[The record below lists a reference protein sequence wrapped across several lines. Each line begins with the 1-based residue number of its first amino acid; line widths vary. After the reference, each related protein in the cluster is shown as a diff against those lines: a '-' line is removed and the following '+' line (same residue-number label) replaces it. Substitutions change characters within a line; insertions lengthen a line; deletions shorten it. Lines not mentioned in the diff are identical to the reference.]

1 MVFIVVISSVLL
13 AVCTSLKPI
22 YLQNAIDAVDAG
34 AGGTL
39 TMFLCYAASI
49 LGILLFETARQ
60 LSTGKYRNS
69 RLFSLKR
76 KVMAHIVYMPPRKFQ
91 EQQGQNYVTTLNNE
105 IEMLVDSYYVT
116 RLELAYSILVL
127 ITCVIA
133 LLYINGYLA
142 MIIIVSTVCPIV
154 ASAVQGRHW
163 KNGPISIRW
172 PWKSSM
178 S

>member
-34 AGGTL
+34 ADGAL
-39 TMFLCYAASI
+39 TMFLCYVASI

-76 KVMAHIVYMPPRKFQ
+76 KVMAHIVYMPPRKFR
-91 EQQGQNYVTTLNNE
+91 EEQGQ
-105 IEMLVDSYYVT
+105 I
-116 RLELAYSILVL
+116 
-127 ITCVIA
+127 
-133 LLYINGYLA
+133 
-142 MIIIVSTVCPIV
+142 
-154 ASAVQGRHW
+154 SAR
-163 KNGPISIRW
+163 P
-172 PWKSSM
+172 
-178 S
+178 

>member
-34 AGGTL
+34 ADGAL
-39 TMFLCYAASI
+39 TMFLCYVASI

-76 KVMAHIVYMPPRKFQ
+76 KVMAHIVYMRPGSSRRSRDRTMSPR
-91 EQQGQNYVTTLNNE
+91 
-105 IEMLVDSYYVT
+105 
-116 RLELAYSILVL
+116 
-127 ITCVIA
+127 
-133 LLYINGYLA
+133 
-142 MIIIVSTVCPIV
+142 
-154 ASAVQGRHW
+154 
-163 KNGPISIRW
+163 
-172 PWKSSM
+172 
-178 S
+178 